1 MSITILE
8 FDDSVCRLI
17 KVENCVVEAL
27 YAKALKCPIVPHE
40 GIEVRLTIELYV
52 SLITFVYSLASI
64 LMLVLGSSVPIS
76 VRYI

>member
-40 GIEVRLTIELYV
+40 GILHNLVVRRK
-52 SLITFVYSLASI
+52 SQFR
-64 LMLVLGSSVPIS
+64 IS
-76 VRYI
+76 VELLTSGNTH